1 MDQRN
6 QQIVHDYV
14 SGIQTKDLA
23 EKYNISK
30 NQIRKIVKMAGVLRS
45 SGGKPTYDPQ
55 VAIDL
60 WNDGN
65 TLDQIAA
72 QLKVNRNSVY
82 SQLKK
87 FNIDT
92 SDRSIINRTE
102 MKLLLEEGKSDEE
115 ISNEL
120 NCSKI
125 RVEQIRRDEFGV
137 YDGNCAKSSE
147 RINELLTYLD
157 ENPMC
162 KFEHVR
168 SKFSDIYY
176 GTLISKFDLA
186 FPNRRDNGFRC
197 NLIYDG
203 DDRVEEIC
211 RLLRQG
217 DSKQSIY
224 DRFPITSNSLNNII
238 DKYVQDYQPREYKI
252 PQEIYN
258 NLTDKQWCES
268 AHDRSYSKTR
278 DVWGFAGIA
287 KYEFN
292 NKIGVGTIIKY
303 FNKHGLYAK
312 TLSELYPELNTKEW
326 LEKQY
331 EIKSYAH
338 IADDLGVSHPTIR
351 KALTDHGIDIK
362 RDANISK
369 IEKQLLESIR
379 SIYSGQII
387 ENDRSVIAPYEIDI
401 LFPNLKIG
409 IEVCGLYWHSERF
422 KSNDYHVN
430 KMLMCEQKGYRLITI
445 FEDELTFELDKVVGK
460 ISNIL
465 NTSTKRVFAR
475 KCEVVELSSSQAAE
489 FFNANHIQGY
499 VNASVRIGLKC
510 GDDIVAAMTFK
521 KHING
526 VYDLSRFASSVNVV
540 GGFSKLLN
548 YFKNNTEYTK
558 IFTFADLRWSSRH
571 NNVYVVNGF
580 REVHVTKPAYFYY
593 DYSSKRRLHR
603 MNFQKKNLNKLLKE
617 YDPVLTERQ
626 NANNNGYYAI
636 YDCGNV
642 KYEMCLID
650 TMFER

>member
-125 RVEQIRRDEFGV
+125 RVEQIRRSEFGV
-137 YDGNCAKSSE
+137 YDENYAKSSE

-162 KFEHVR
+162 EFEHVR

-176 GTLISKFDLA
+176 GTLVSKFDLA

-238 DKYVQDYQPREYKI
+238 DEYVQDYQPKEYKI

-258 NLTDKQWCES
+258 KLINKQWCES

-292 NKIGVGTIIKY
+292 NKISVDTIIKY

-312 TLSELYPELNTKEW
+312 TLSELYPELNAKEW

-331 EIKSYAH
+331 GIKSCAH

-445 FEDELTFELDKVVGK
+445 FEDELTFELDKVIGK

-475 KCEVVELSSSQAAE
+475 KREVVELSSSQAVE

-558 IFTFADLRWSSRH
+558 IFTFADLRWSS
-571 NNVYVVNGF
+571 
-580 REVHVTKPAYFYY
+580 
-593 DYSSKRRLHR
+593 
-603 MNFQKKNLNKLLKE
+603 
-617 YDPVLTERQ
+617 
-626 NANNNGYYAI
+626 
-636 YDCGNV
+636 
-642 KYEMCLID
+642 
-650 TMFER
+650 